1 MRKNVKVV
9 GIGPRKMGTSAK
21 TGRSYDFTP
30 VAIVFPDDGFSGF
43 RAATVNMDSVDV
55 MHHNVQKDVEIDMVF
70 HFYNG
75 NITVDAIL

>member
-9 GIGPRKMGTSAK
+9 GIGQRTAGTSNK

-30 VAIVFPDDGFSGF
+30 VSIVYPDEKFNGY
-43 RAATVNMDSVDV
+43 RAATVNMQTEDF
-55 MHHNVQKDVEIDMVF
+55 MHNNIKLESEIDMVF
-70 HFYNG
+70 HFFNG

>member
-9 GIGPRKMGTSAK
+9 GIGQRIMGTGK

-30 VAIVFPDDGFSGF
+30 VAICFSDDKFNGY
-43 RAATVNMDSVDV
+43 RAATVNIQQEDV
-55 MHHNVQKDVEIDMVF
+55 VHNNIAVNTELDMVF
-70 HFYNG
+70 HYFNG